1 MAGTISSLIRGILAK
16 SALFASKQR
25 LLFECA
31 ALFEGVNII
40 RMGVNIVRIYSEVR
54 IMTEKNNDKAVR
66 SGIRN
71 GFNRL
76 RSAGLVS
83 DGTKIERC
91 HTRITR
97 VDSSNRNDILQKAER
112 YENERR
118 QKENGGSAE
127 GRNGR
132 AGVRNREQAG
142 LLDYIRLAVRKEKGE
157 NIRTDVEKLFGMVSD
172 VLNSRRRK
180 VSNNESL
187 KEKIEDIAYLIS
199 IEGQGERMLK
209 ILSQGSGKGIIT
221 QIKDEIKDLC

>member
-1 MAGTISSLIRGILAK
+1 
-16 SALFASKQR
+16 
-25 LLFECA
+25 
-31 ALFEGVNII
+31 
-40 RMGVNIVRIYSEVR
+40 MGVNIVRIYSEVR
-54 IMTEKNNDKAVR
+54 ITTEKNNDKAVR

-71 GFNRL
+71 GFNKL

-83 DGTKIERC
+83 DGTKIEIC

-112 YENERR
+112 YGNERR
-118 QKENGGSAE
+118 QKGNGGSAE
-127 GRNGR
+127 GHNGR
-132 AGVRNREQAG
+132 TRVRNREQAG

-180 VSNNESL
+180 VSL
-187 KEKIEDIAYLIS
+187 DGYAKERIEDIAYQIS
-199 IEGQGERMLK
+199 VEGQTERVLK

-221 QIKDEIKDLC
+221 QIKNEIKDLC